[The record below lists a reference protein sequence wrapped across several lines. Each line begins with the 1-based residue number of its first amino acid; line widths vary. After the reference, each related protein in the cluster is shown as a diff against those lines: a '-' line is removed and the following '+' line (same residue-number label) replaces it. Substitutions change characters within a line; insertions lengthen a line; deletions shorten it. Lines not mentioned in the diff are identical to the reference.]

1 MGERKK
7 LVLSV
12 KMQVKS
18 NNASIDLLSMIWKAM
33 QGEKLGRKRIG
44 QKDVKG
50 VQGKGG

>member
-18 NNASIDLLSMIWKAM
+18 NNISIDLLSMIWKAM
-33 QGEKLGRKRIG
+33 QEEKLEREWIG
-44 QKDVKG
+44 QKDKRR
-50 VQGKGG
+50 VQGKDG